1 MSDPRLSVL
10 IAFIQQTLSFV
21 VVVDNVRS
29 HWQCRRLPLTP
40 ISLLHLLFV
49 DVSMAFLTGG
59 IWFLIVILIGIPP
72 VMIRDAEHPV
82 LGGGMGF
89 VGVFTL

>member
-1 MSDPRLSVL
+1 M
-10 IAFIQQTLSFV
+10 QTLSFIAV
-21 VVVDNVRS
+21 VTNVRS

-40 ISLLHLLFV
+40 NSLLHLLFV
-49 DVSMAFLTGG
+49 DVSMAILTSG

-72 VMIRDAEHPV
+72 VMIGGAEHPV

-89 VGVFTL
+89 VGGFLPFKGVRKIDL